1 MEGDNHDEK
10 VFALLMA
17 PCWAMALVTA
27 GCGGNDEKQAGGEKL
42 LRVGTEPSL
51 RPLKCRRKAARN
63 LPVLTWI

>member
-1 MEGDNHDEK
+1 MK
-10 VFALLMA
+10 KFLALLMA
-17 PCWAMALVTA
+17 AMLAMALVTA

-51 RPLKCRRKAARN
+51 RRLKCRRKAARN